1 MKKLIF
7 VSLAALAM
15 LASCGGNKQKA
26 TAVVEEKSFEQEQ
39 IEANIKLQVDSLAA
53 EYAKMGNTPFMKSL
67 REGTLELTEEEK
79 QVKPEFLIDPASTD
93 TLVTLSQ
100 KYRAMALLY
109 VDKVIAQ
116 AYGQPIDEYEAAM
129 KKLVADI
136 DDSAFKVLIEDADTL
151 GHENLIQKFYDAE
164 NENGRINFFWETTA
178 AFVIE
183 ELFVLSE
190 DPNNKFIEC
199 FNDETASNV
208 TYRIVLFLDA
218 LDRLKE
224 YNPELNE
231 LNDAIK
237 PLEKLNAIDVA
248 QLKEQLA
255 DMHEDLISIRENL
268 LK

>member
-1 MKKLIF
+1 MKKLFI
-7 VSLAALAM
+7 SLAAIAL
-15 LASCGGNKQKA
+15 LASCGNKQKA
-26 TAVVEEKSFEQEQ
+26 NTEVVEEKSFEQEQ

-100 KYRAMALLY
+100 KYRAMPLLY
-109 VDKVIAQ
+109 IDKVIAQ

-136 DDSAFKVLIEDADTL
+136 DDSAFKVLVEDADTL

-164 NENGRINFFWETTA
+164 NENGRINFFWDATTA
-178 AFVIE
+178 FLVE
-183 ELFVLSE
+183 ELYIISA

-199 FNDETASNV
+199 FDDESASNI
-208 TYRIVLFLDA
+208 TYRIILFQNA
-218 LDRLKE
+218 LERLKE

-231 LNDAIK
+231 LCESIR
-237 PLEKLNAIDVA
+237 PLEDLNAISVDELKS
-248 QLKEQLA
+248 QLK
-255 DMHEDLISIRENL
+255 DMHDDLAKIRENL